1 MYKIKCPACKGTH
14 TVKNGK
20 RQGVQLY
27 VCKECGYQFRN
38 GNRVD
43 TDTLWSLYQD
53 GKQTMA
59 ELAEKHRISQST
71 IKRRL
76 REVEIE
82 WVQPSLTGG
91 GFLHLD
97 TTYWGH
103 NWGVLLGLDEET
115 GLPLYVAFI
124 GHERVQDYIDAVCSI
139 EQRGYCIRGIVIDG
153 MQSLFSEFSAYKI
166 QMCQFHMMEI
176 VKRYLTKRPKLIAA
190 RELKELVGSLT
201 TRQKNEFEDEYR
213 KWKERWGNTLNRRTT
228 LKSGKTQFTHK
239 RLRSAMHSV
248 DFYLPYL
255 FTYQQPECKGM
266 PNTNNKIEGTFTDL
280 KKNLNNHSGM
290 SKENRKRFI
299 SGFFLAL
306 KSKLEREK

>member
-71 IKRRL
+71 IKRRI
-76 REVEIE
+76 REVAIG
-82 WVQPSLTGG
+82 WDQPSLTGS

-103 NWGVLLGLDEET
+103 NCGVLLGLDEET
-115 GLPLYVAFI
+115 GLTLYVAFI
-124 GHERVQDYIDAVCSI
+124 
-139 EQRGYCIRGIVIDG
+139 
-153 MQSLFSEFSAYKI
+153 
-166 QMCQFHMMEI
+166 
-176 VKRYLTKRPKLIAA
+176 
-190 RELKELVGSLT
+190 
-201 TRQKNEFEDEYR
+201 
-213 KWKERWGNTLNRRTT
+213 
-228 LKSGKTQFTHK
+228 
-239 RLRSAMHSV
+239 
-248 DFYLPYL
+248 
-255 FTYQQPECKGM
+255 
-266 PNTNNKIEGTFTDL
+266 
-280 KKNLNNHSGM
+280 
-290 SKENRKRFI
+290 
-299 SGFFLAL
+299 
-306 KSKLEREK
+306 

>member
-176 VKRYLTKRPKLIAA
+176 VKPK
-190 RELKELVGSLT
+190 
-201 TRQKNEFEDEYR
+201 
-213 KWKERWGNTLNRRTT
+213 
-228 LKSGKTQFTHK
+228 
-239 RLRSAMHSV
+239 SV
-248 DFYLPYL
+248 
-255 FTYQQPECKGM
+255 
-266 PNTNNKIEGTFTDL
+266 I
-280 KKNLNNHSGM
+280 
-290 SKENRKRFI
+290 RF
-299 SGFFLAL
+299 FH
-306 KSKLEREK
+306 